1 MTRDTR
7 KNMTSKM
14 FLTFN
19 AGSSTIKIGVYRLM
33 NDRFT
38 QVAFARVNLHE
49 APITLDIVKDFQP
62 SQVKLQSPLTED
74 LHEVVEEVLAYF
86 ETHLQFDNLLAVGHR
101 VVHGGDL
108 YSGPIVIDQT
118 AIKAL
123 EQLIPLAPLHQPQA
137 LFIIRAIAH
146 LRPNLK
152 QTASFDTAFHQTQSN
167 VIRHYAIPK
176 TLFEEGIKRFGFHG
190 LSYQYIQSYLTQ
202 SFSALAKGKVVVA
215 HLGSGASLCAMDQG
229 FSRDCSMGF
238 STLGGV
244 PMETRCGDF
253 DTGAILYLSHEK
265 GLSTQQI
272 EHLLYKESGLLGI
285 SGISGDPRKLLISDQ
300 PSAKLAIEMFTL
312 RCAGEIGRMM
322 VTLGGLET
330 LIFTGGI
337 GEHLPEIRA
346 QICQRLSWLDV
357 DIDLDLNSK
366 PTNEARAIN
375 SLKSKIKLLV
385 IPTNEEDVIAKQLV
399 NTLAL

>member
-1 MTRDTR
+1 VTKDTH
-7 KNMTSKM
+7 KNMTNKI

-33 NDRFT
+33 NDQFT
-38 QVAFARVNLHE
+38 QAAFARVNLHE
-49 APITLDIVKDFQP
+49 TPITLDIVKDFVP

-74 LHEVVEEVLAYF
+74 LHGVVEEVLAYF

-108 YSGPIVIDQT
+108 YSSPIVIDRA

-176 TLFEEGIKRFGFHG
+176 ALFDEGIKRFGFHG

-238 STLGGV
+238 STLGGGV

-253 DTGAILYLSHEK
+253 DTGAILYLAHEK

-346 QICQRLSWLDV
+346 QICQRLL
-357 DIDLDLNSK
+357 
-366 PTNEARAIN
+366 R
-375 SLKSKIKLLV
+375 
-385 IPTNEEDVIAKQLV
+385 IPDQREHPFQHRERSFQIEREHLFQN
-399 NTLAL
+399 